1 MTEYRLVLAQA
12 AAEAGAR
19 IGAVREAHLALIG
32 PMAEAGELILGVP
45 LLDEAGEYR
54 GSLMLVM
61 PEALDRYLEAEPF
74 RREGI
79 WESHAVHPFRVAP
92 LPYRPLPDGP
102 VPPHPTHA
110 VAIGW
115 DGQDADALTR
125 RLSVRDAHL
134 ARVRPAALDGTL
146 AIGGAILDAPGG
158 AMRGSVAITAHPEL
172 DAARA
177 WWAQDPYVT
186 GGVWQGVSWHATRF
200 APLPYRP
207 LPGAV

>member
-1 MTEYRLVLAQA
+1 MTECRMVLARA
-12 AAEAGAR
+12 TAESAAR

-45 LLDEAGEYR
+45 LLDEAGANR
-54 GSLMLVM
+54 GSLMLVT

-74 RREGI
+74 RREGV
-79 WESHAVHPFRVAP
+79 WEGFEVHPFRVAP

-102 VPPHPTHA
+102 VPPQPTHA

-115 DGQDADALTR
+115 DGQDADALAR
-125 RLSVRDAHL
+125 RLAVRDAHL

-146 AIGGAILDAPGG
+146 TVGGAILDAPGG
-158 AMRGSVAITAHPEL
+158 AMRGSVAITAHPDL
-172 DAARA
+172 DTARA

-186 GGVWQGVSWHATRF
+186 GGVWQRVSWHATRF
-200 APLPYRP
+200 PPLPYRP
-207 LPGAV
+207 LPGSV